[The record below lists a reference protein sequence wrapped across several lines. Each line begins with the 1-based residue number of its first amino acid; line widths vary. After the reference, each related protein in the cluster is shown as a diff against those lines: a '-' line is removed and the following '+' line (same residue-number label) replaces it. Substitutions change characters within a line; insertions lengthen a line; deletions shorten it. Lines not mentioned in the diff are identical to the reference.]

1 MIKRIGVVM
10 YQTSRSKGQE
20 LVAQRMVSY
29 FNKMGNQAFLITSV
43 FHDGKQ
49 IVSDDLIGDRG
60 YVQINDGELNIP
72 VIRVASYTSRW
83 PPRRIVFKDDVHT
96 LERIVSDFQLNV
108 LITHSTLWNGPEAVA
123 KFVEWRRNIRALG
136 GYQDPLVFCHMSH
149 YQEPSPRRYS
159 LTERSYRMA
168 WNGLSLKTILRVANL
183 ILVVTPLEEESK
195 TKMGASRS
203 KCILFP
209 GGIDDNSFLSYGS
222 ASLDEFSQRLKL
234 TPGAKLVAYLGTIE
248 ERKNPKAVLEVADR
262 LRDRNDIRFAIAGK
276 GDSEY
281 AEEVR
286 QRAEELSNVTYLGEL
301 SEKEKVQLI
310 RSSYLNIL
318 LSRME
323 ALGLTQLEFMFQG
336 VPVITSGV
344 GGQSW
349 IIKHNQDGVQVKG
362 ARDIEGAASTVEE
375 LVHDSAKWERLS
387 QNAREHARNFTFS
400 KLIKEL
406 DLAITKEVEKESGLT
421 RLPSEVRLTLQKPE
435 VIIRSWSHGTR
446 RVAATN
452 KRLFIQEGRLSRR
465 TIEIP
470 YSNISSIEHIRR
482 YNLLALVIGAI
493 LSLLLFTQ
501 HYFFPVISR
510 TLTSRILLFALDLL
524 PNLKPHLPG
533 ILRILWLIPIAI
545 ALLLLLLSAR
555 KGYALRTGT
564 ASQIYLPR
572 SFTDVIDYIRDAQ
585 DKGQSSA
592 LNAEE
597 NSGKD
602 AK

>member
-1 MIKRIGVVM
+1 M
-10 YQTSRSKGQE
+10 YQTSTSKGQE

-29 FNKMGNQAFLITSV
+29 FKKLGNQAFLITSV
-43 FHDGKQ
+43 FHDGRQ

-60 YVQINDGELNIP
+60 YIQINDGELNIP
-72 VIRVASYTSRW
+72 IIRVASYTSRW
-83 PPRRIVFKDDVHT
+83 PPRRIVFKDEVHA
-96 LERIVSDFQLNV
+96 LERIVSDFRLNV

-149 YQEPSPRRYS
+149 YQEPSSRRYS

-209 GGIDDNSFLSYGS
+209 GGVDDNSFLRYGS
-222 ASLDEFSQRLKL
+222 TNLDEFSERLKL
-234 TPGAKLVAYLGTIE
+234 TRGVKLVAYLGTME

-262 LRDRNDIRFAIAGK
+262 LRDRNDVRFAMAGK

-286 QRAEELSNVTYLGEL
+286 QRAEELPNVTYLGEL

-310 RSSYLNIL
+310 KSSYLNIL

-323 ALGLTQLEFMFQG
+323 ALGLVQLEFMFQG

-349 IIKHNQDGVQVKG
+349 IVKHNQDGVQVKG
-362 ARDIEGAASTVEE
+362 ARDIEGAARAVEE
-375 LVHDSAKWERLS
+375 LVDDSEKWERLS
-387 QNAREHARNFTFS
+387 RNARMKASNFAFS

-421 RLPSEVRLTLQKPE
+421 QLPSEVRLTLQKPE
-435 VIIRSWSHGTR
+435 VVIRSWSHGTR
-446 RVAATN
+446 KVAATSR
-452 KRLFIQEGRLSRR
+452 RLFIQEGRLSRR

-482 YNLLALVIGAI
+482 YNWSDLVIGAI

-501 HYFFPVISR
+501 HYFFPIISR
-510 TLTSRILLFALDLL
+510 TLTSRILLFVLRLL
-524 PNLKPHLPG
+524 PNLKGQLPE
-533 ILRILWLIPIAI
+533 ILPSIWLVPISI
-545 ALLLLLLSAR
+545 GLLLFLLSTR
-555 KGYALRTGT
+555 KGYVLRTG
-564 ASQIYLPR
+564 SVGQIYLPP
-572 SFTDVIDYIRDAQ
+572 SFIEAINYIREAQ
-585 DKGQSSA
+585 DKVQSDSISV
-592 LNAEE
+592 EE
-597 NSGKD
+597 NPRED
-602 AK
+602 ATK